1 MPLQFSHYD
10 GIIIIIIIQGGPK
23 KSKPK
28 THDHNFVKS

>member
-10 GIIIIIIIQGGPK
+10 GIIIIIIQGGPK